1 MSKNAKALGL
11 FFSLTILALAVEP
24 VPFKIYLE
32 PQGGFESY
40 ISAAIVKKHTPVV
53 VTRNKDE
60 AQYLTLR
67 APLPR
72 RKKPREER
80 SLAASLFIASEWRAL
95 KPLPFS
101 LSMLRLKKSLGR
113 TT

>member
-60 AQYLTLR
+60 AQYLLTS
-67 APLPR
+67 AVTT
-72 RKKPREER
+72 KEETTGGKIAR
-80 SLAASLFIASEWRAL
+80 CLFVYCFGMEAL